1 MVFVVV
7 VLAVLS
13 LLAGLFVAYP
23 TKLVNIAS
31 RRNFKV
37 DAMNPQNLFIPILL
51 PFLLALFSFLLP
63 KGVKW
68 LREIVS
74 VLGAALFVYVAIAF
88 FGQKETFLT
97 LPWLGHGID
106 FELRLY
112 DFSQFILLAVSGFA
126 FLITLYSTVQHGRQ
140 SPHPRILRLPV
151 PDRGHGRRRR
161 AGQQPRAAGL
171 LLGRAAD
178 HPVRA
183 DHHRRQGQSHRTA
196 VKSFLIGGFC
206 DFCMILGIAILWS
219 QTGTLRM
226 SDISVVPQGLTAVSF
241 YLMMIGAIGK
251 AGSMPF
257 HTWIPDAA
265 VDAPVTVMAF
275 IPAALEKLLGIYL
288 LARICLD
295 LFKLEINSAFSLVLM
310 TLGALT
316 IVLAVF
322 MALIQKDLKK
332 LLSYHAVSQVGYM
345 MLGIGTAVPIGIAG
359 GIFHMINH
367 AMYKSGLFLAAGS
380 VEQQTGTTELK
391 KLGGLARVMPLTT
404 LGFVVCAAAISG
416 IWPLNGFVS
425 KEMIF
430 HGSYETGYTIFT
442 IAAWLGAI
450 LTFASFLKAGH
461 SVFFGPRSQEL
472 GEVKESKS
480 PITIPILALAALCIL
495 FGVYNRLPLK
505 FFIEPILAGHVPA
518 GETLDFTAHALAV
531 FNPIAMISMGCLLI
545 ALGLHIFGFK
555 RGGNK
560 AYMVSEPIHHLPVLN
575 TIYDWA
581 EARVFDLYEQ
591 GIKFL
596 QALSH
601 FLFKFVDR
609 PIDFFYEK
617 IVVTVGRACTGV
629 LKAAHN
635 GFYANYLAWTIGG
648 LVLIVW
654 AISVLIR

>member
-1 MVFVVV
+1 
-7 VLAVLS
+7 
-13 LLAGLFVAYP
+13 
-23 TKLVNIAS
+23 
-31 RRNFKV
+31 
-37 DAMNPQNLFIPILL
+37 MNPQNLLIPVLL
-51 PFLLALFSFLLP
+51 PLLLALFSFLLP

-74 VLGAALFVYVAIAF
+74 VLGAALFVYVAVAL
-88 FGQKETFLT
+88 FGQKETFLS
-97 LPWLGHGID
+97 LPWLGHGMD

-112 DFSQFILLAVSGFA
+112 QFSQFILLAVSGFT
-126 FLITLYSTVQHGRQ
+126 FLITLYSTVRMAA
-140 SPHPRILRLPV
+140 SARLREYYGYLFLTS
-151 PDRGHGRRRR
+151 GM
-161 AGQQPRAAGL
+161 AAGAVLANNFVPLVFFWEGL
-171 LLGRAAD
+171 LITLYAMITIGAK
-178 HPVRA
+178 PN
-183 DHHRRQGQSHRTA
+183 SHRTA

-206 DFCMILGIAILWS
+206 DFSMILGIAILWS
-219 QTGTLRM
+219 QTGTLRL

-265 VDAPVTVMAF
+265 VDAPVSVMAF
-275 IPAALEKLLGIYL
+275 IPAALEKLLGIYM

-295 LFKLEINSAFSLVLM
+295 LFKLEVNSQFSLVLM
-310 TLGALT
+310 TIGALT

-391 KLGGLARVMPLTT
+391 KLGGLAKAMPLTA
-404 LGFVVCAAAISG
+404 LGFLVCAAAISG

-461 SVFFGPRSQEL
+461 SVFFGPRSLESA
-472 GEVKESKS
+472 VVRESKL
-480 PITIPILALAALCIL
+480 PVTIPILALAALCAL
-495 FGVYNRLPLK
+495 FGVYNALPLK
-505 FFIEPILAGHVPA
+505 LFIQPILAGRAAMGEHV
-518 GETLDFTAHALAV
+518 DFTAHALAL
-531 FNPIAMISMGCLLI
+531 FNPIALISMACLLI
-545 ALGLHIFGFK
+545 AFALHVFGFK

-560 AYMVSEPIHHLPVLN
+560 AYLASEPIHRLPVLH
-575 TIYDWA
+575 TVYDWA

-596 QALSH
+596 QLLSR
-601 FLFKFVDR
+601 FLFRFVDR
-609 PIDFFYEK
+609 PIDAFYEK
-617 IVVTVGRACTGV
+617 IVVAVGRACTGV

-654 AISVLIR
+654 AIAALTR

>member
-1 MVFVVV
+1 
-7 VLAVLS
+7 
-13 LLAGLFVAYP
+13 
-23 TKLVNIAS
+23 
-31 RRNFKV
+31 
-37 DAMNPQNLFIPILL
+37 MNPQNLLLPILL
-51 PFLLALFSFLLP
+51 PFLLAIFSFLLP
-63 KGVKW
+63 KGIKW
-68 LREIVS
+68 LREVVS
-74 VLGAALFVYVAIAF
+74 VLGAALFVYVAVAF
-88 FGQKETFLT
+88 FGQKETFFV

-112 DFSQFILLAVSGFA
+112 QFSQFILLAISGFT
-126 FLITLYSTVQHGRQ
+126 FLITLYSTVRMAA
-140 SPHPRILRLPV
+140 SARLREYYGYLFLT
-151 PDRGHGRRRR
+151 
-161 AGQQPRAAGL
+161 AGMAAGAVLANNFVPLVFFWEGL
-171 LLGRAAD
+171 LITLYALITIG
-178 HPVRA
+178 
-183 DHHRRQGQSHRTA
+183 GMNSHRTA
-196 VKSFLIGGFC
+196 VKAFLIGGFC
-206 DFCMILGIAILWS
+206 DFSMILGIAILWM

-265 VDAPVTVMAF
+265 IDAPVAVMAY
-275 IPAALEKLLGIYL
+275 IPAALEKLLGIYM

-295 LFKLEINSAFSLVLM
+295 LFKLEVNSQFSLVLM
-310 TLGALT
+310 TVGALT

-345 MLGIGTAVPIGIAG
+345 MLGIGTAIPIGIAG

-391 KLGGLARVMPLTT
+391 KLGGLYRFMPLTT

-416 IWPLNGFVS
+416 IWPLNGFIS
-425 KEMIF
+425 KEMVF

-461 SVFFGPRSQEL
+461 SVFFGPRSQEIA
-472 GEVKESKS
+472 EVKESKL
-480 PITIPILALAALCIL
+480 PVTLPILALAFLCVL
-495 FGVYNRLPLK
+495 FGVYSALPLK
-505 FFIEPILAGHVPA
+505 LFIQPILAGRA
-518 GETLDFTAHALAV
+518 AIGEHLDFTAHALAL

-545 ALGLHIFGFK
+545 ALGMHIFGFK

-560 AYMVSEPIHHLPVLN
+560 AYLASEPLHRLPVMH

-591 GIKFL
+591 GVKFMRV
-596 QALSH
+596 LSQ
-601 FLFKFVDR
+601 FLFQFVDR
-609 PIDFFYEK
+609 PIDAFYEK
-617 IVVTVGRACTGV
+617 IIVGVGRACTGV

-654 AISVLIR
+654 AIGALIR

>member
-1 MVFVVV
+1 
-7 VLAVLS
+7 
-13 LLAGLFVAYP
+13 
-23 TKLVNIAS
+23 
-31 RRNFKV
+31 
-37 DAMNPQNLFIPILL
+37 MNPQNLLIPVLL
-51 PFLLALFSFLLP
+51 PLLLALFSFLLP
-63 KGVKW
+63 ARVKW

-74 VLGAALFVYVAIAF
+74 VLGAALFGYCAYVF
-88 FGQKETFLT
+88 FGQKELFFT
-97 LPWLGHGID
+97 LPWLGNGID

-112 DFSQFILLAVSGFA
+112 QFSQFILLALGGVV
-126 FLITLYSTVQHGRQ
+126 FLITLYSTVKMAG
-140 SPHPRILRLPV
+140 HPRNREYYGYLFLTAALAGGAVLANNFV
-151 PDRGHGRRRR
+151 PLVFFWE
-161 AGQQPRAAGL
+161 GL
-171 LLGRAAD
+171 LITLYALINLG
-178 HPVRA
+178 
-183 DHHRRQGQSHRTA
+183 GSKNSHRTA
-196 VKSFLIGGFC
+196 VKSFIIGGFC

-226 SDISVVPQGLTAVSF
+226 SDIAVVPHGLTAVSF
-241 YLMMIGAIGK
+241 FLMMIGAMGK
-251 AGSMPF
+251 AGAMPF

-265 VDAPVTVMAF
+265 VDAPVSVMAF
-275 IPAALEKLLGIYL
+275 IPGALEKLLGIYL
-288 LARICLD
+288 LVRIALD
-295 LFKLEINSAFSLVLM
+295 FFKLEINSPFCITLM
-310 TLGALT
+310 VIGAAT

-322 MALIQKDLKK
+322 MALIQKDLKR

-345 MLGIGTAVPIGIAG
+345 ILGIGTAVPMGIVG
-359 GIFHMINH
+359 GVFHMINNVI
-367 AMYKSGLFLAAGS
+367 YKSGLFMAAGS
-380 VEQQTGTTELK
+380 VEHQTGTTELK
-391 KLGGLARVMPLTT
+391 KLGGLVRVMPFTA
-404 LGFVVCAAAISG
+404 LGFLVCAAAISG

-461 SVFFGPRSQEL
+461 AVFFGPRNPETPQ
-472 GEVKESKS
+472 VKENKS
-480 PITIPILALAALCIL
+480 PITIPILVMAALCVV
-495 FGVYNRLPLK
+495 FGIFNWIPFK
-505 FFIEPILAGHVPA
+505 FFLEPIMNGHLEA
-518 GETLDFTAHALAV
+518 GETLNFTGHALAL

-545 ALGLHIFGFK
+545 ALGLHVYGFK
-555 RGGNK
+555 RGGNV
-560 AYMVSEPIHHLPVLN
+560 AYKVSEPIHHLPVLS

-596 QALSH
+596 QALSN

>member
-1 MVFVVV
+1 
-7 VLAVLS
+7 
-13 LLAGLFVAYP
+13 
-23 TKLVNIAS
+23 
-31 RRNFKV
+31 
-37 DAMNPQNLFIPILL
+37 MNPQNLLIPIFL
-51 PFLLALFSFLLP
+51 PLLLALFSFLLP
-63 KGVKW
+63 ARVKR

-74 VLGAALFVYVAIAF
+74 VLGAALFGYSAFAF
-88 FGQKETFLT
+88 FGQKELFFT

-112 DFSQFILLAVSGFA
+112 QFSSFILLALGVVV
-126 FLITLYSTVQHGRQ
+126 FLITLYSTVKMAGN
-140 SPHPRILRLPV
+140 PRNREYYGYLFLTAALSSGAILANNFV
-151 PDRGHGRRRR
+151 PLVFFWE
-161 AGQQPRAAGL
+161 GL
-171 LLGRAAD
+171 LITLYALINLGGKNA
-178 HPVRA
+178 
-183 DHHRRQGQSHRTA
+183 HRTA
-196 VKSFLIGGFC
+196 VKSFIIGGFC

-226 SDISVVPQGLTAVSF
+226 SDLAVVPHGLTAVSF
-241 YLMMIGAIGK
+241 FLMMIGAMGK
-251 AGSMPF
+251 AGAMPF

-265 VDAPVTVMAF
+265 IDAPVTVMAF
-275 IPAALEKLLGIYL
+275 IPGALEKLLGIYL
-288 LARICLD
+288 LVRIALD
-295 LFKLEINSAFSLVLM
+295 FFKLEINSPFCITM
-310 TLGALT
+310 MIIGAAT

-345 MLGIGTAVPIGIAG
+345 ILGIGTAVPIGIVG
-359 GIFHMINH
+359 GIFHMINNVI
-367 AMYKSGLFLAAGS
+367 YKSGLFLAAGS
-380 VEQQTGTTELK
+380 VEHQTGTTELK
-391 KLGGLARVMPLTT
+391 KLGGLYRVMPFTA
-404 LGFVVCAAAISG
+404 LGFLICAVAISG

-425 KEMIF
+425 KEMVF
-430 HGSYETGYTIFT
+430 HGSFETGYTIFT
-442 IAAWLGAI
+442 IAAWVGAI

-461 SVFFGPRSQEL
+461 AVFFGPANPESPQ
-472 GEVKESKS
+472 VKENKS
-480 PITIPILALAALCIL
+480 PIYLPILVLAALCVV
-495 FGVYNRLPLK
+495 FGVYNWIPLK
-505 FFIEPILAGHVPA
+505 FFIEPILSGHLPA
-518 GETLDFTAHALAV
+518 GETLNFTSHALAL
-531 FNPIAMISMGCLLI
+531 FNPIALISMGCLLL
-545 ALGLHIFGFK
+545 ALGLHIYGFK

-596 QALSH
+596 QALSS

-609 PIDFFYEK
+609 PIDFFYER
-617 IVVTVGRACTGV
+617 IVVTVGRTCTGI